1 MGIVPT
7 ALEIR
12 GAGALANLGGYNPR
26 EVPQAMPTIRIMLA
40 EDHAVVREGTR
51 NLLELEPDFEVVGE
65 AATGVEAIEVAG
77 RVHPDVAIV
86 DIGMPEMNGI
96 EATRQIKARWPDIN
110 VLVLTAYDDDEY
122 VFAFV
127 EAGAAGYLLKDV
139 PAEEVIR
146 AVRAVHAG
154 EPVLHPA
161 VMKKLMARF
170 AGPAGGSPAGPS
182 EAGLLSKRER
192 EVLTLAA
199 RGLTNALIGDELNLS
214 SRTVQTH
221 MRNIFTR
228 LRVSSRTEAVVSA
241 VRQGLVDISDH

>member
-1 MGIVPT
+1 
-7 ALEIR
+7 
-12 GAGALANLGGYNPR
+12 
-26 EVPQAMPTIRIMLA
+26 MPTIRIMLA

-170 AGPAGGSPAGPS
+170 AGRAGDSPAGPS
-182 EAGLLSKRER
+182 EVGLLSKRER

-199 RGLTNALIGDELNLS
+199 RGLTNALIGDELSLS
-214 SRTVQTH
+214 PRTVQTH

-241 VRQGLVDISDH
+241 VRQGFVDISDL

>member
-1 MGIVPT
+1 MS
-7 ALEIR
+7 
-12 GAGALANLGGYNPR
+12 
-26 EVPQAMPTIRIMLA
+26 TIRIVLA

-65 AATGVEAIEVAG
+65 AATGVEAVEVAG
-77 RVHPDVAIV
+77 REHPDVAIL

-170 AGPAGGSPAGPS
+170 AGQPAGSSIGTS
-182 EAGLLSKRER
+182 EVELLSERER

-199 RGLTNALIGDELNLS
+199 RGLTNATIGDKLNLS
-214 SRTVQTH
+214 PRTIQTH
-221 MRNIFTR
+221 MRNIFAK
-228 LRVSSRTEAVVSA
+228 LSVSSRTEAVVSA
-241 VRQGLVDISDH
+241 VRHGLVDISGC

>member
-1 MGIVPT
+1 MS
-7 ALEIR
+7 
-12 GAGALANLGGYNPR
+12 
-26 EVPQAMPTIRIMLA
+26 TIRIMLA

-65 AATGVEAIEVAG
+65 AATGVEAVEVAG
-77 RVHPDVAIV
+77 REHPDVAIL

-170 AGPAGGSPAGPS
+170 AGQPAGSSIGAS
-182 EAGLLSKRER
+182 EVELLSERER

-199 RGLTNALIGDELNLS
+199 RGLTNATIGDKLNLS
-214 SRTVQTH
+214 PRTIQTH
-221 MRNIFTR
+221 MRNIFAK

-241 VRQGLVDISDH
+241 VRHGLVDISDH

>member
-1 MGIVPT
+1 M
-7 ALEIR
+7 ALEKPE
-12 GAGALANLGGYNPR
+12 GGALADHGGYNPG
-26 EVPQAMPTIRIMLA
+26 EVSQAMSTIRIMLA

-51 NLLELEPDFEVVGE
+51 NLLEQEPDFEVVGE
-65 AATGVEAIEVAG
+65 AATGVEAVEVAG
-77 RVHPDVAIV
+77 REHPDVAIV

-154 EPVLHPA
+154 ESVLHPA

-170 AGPAGGSPAGPS
+170 AGQPGSGSSGPT
-182 EAGLLSKRER
+182 EVELLSERER

-199 RGLTNALIGDELNLS
+199 RGLTNALIGDELSLS
-214 SRTVQTH
+214 PRTVQTH
-221 MRNIFTR
+221 MRNIFNK

-241 VRQGLVDISDH
+241 VRRGLIDIADH